1 MIKKLLESLP
11 QLNKFDE
18 FCNACTYGA
27 EKKVIICGAG
37 DQGMLNALLFK
48 EHGIKVYAFADNN
61 PQIAGTEIKGIQVIS
76 FDTLDPKEE
85 NYIFVN
91 NDSYRDAKRT
101 QLLSLGMKEDSIYT
115 FDSFNPLFKNFN
127 RKYVTEHIDDFECV
141 YDMLSDEIS
150 KKTYIK
156 YLSGVITC
164 DIDYYKEIEVGD
176 DYFIKGL
183 VPIHNHHVYLDVGAY
198 NGNTIED
205 FISFMKMYDKIYAF
219 EPFESTARLIEE
231 KKFPNTEIHISA
243 ASDYTGEKK
252 FYCNDYGAIAMI
264 TTILEEGAEREEL
277 VLRTEAIDDVI
288 GEEKATLI
296 KMDIEG
302 SELDALRGAQ
312 NTIINNKPYMAIC
325 VYHKKEDLIKI
336 IPYVKSIVPDYKVY
350 LRHHSSTACDLV
362 AYFVINE

>member
-1 MIKKLLESLP
+1 M
-11 QLNKFDE
+11 
-18 FCNACTYGA
+18 
-27 EKKVIICGAG
+27 
-37 DQGMLNALLFK
+37 
-48 EHGIKVYAFADNN
+48 
-61 PQIAGTEIKGIQVIS
+61 
-76 FDTLDPKEE
+76 
-85 NYIFVN
+85 
-91 NDSYRDAKRT
+91 
-101 QLLSLGMKEDSIYT
+101 
-115 FDSFNPLFKNFN
+115 
-127 RKYVTEHIDDFECV
+127 
-141 YDMLSDEIS
+141 
-150 KKTYIK
+150 
-156 YLSGVITC
+156 
-164 DIDYYKEIEVGD
+164 GD

-198 NGNTIED
+198 NANTIED
-205 FISFMKMYDKIYAF
+205 FINFMKMYDKIYAF

-264 TTILEEGAEREEL
+264 TTILEEGAEREEI

-288 GEEKATLI
+288 GEKKATLV

-302 SELDALRGAQ
+302 SELDALRGAE
-312 NTIINNKPYMAIC
+312 NTIVNNKPYMAIC